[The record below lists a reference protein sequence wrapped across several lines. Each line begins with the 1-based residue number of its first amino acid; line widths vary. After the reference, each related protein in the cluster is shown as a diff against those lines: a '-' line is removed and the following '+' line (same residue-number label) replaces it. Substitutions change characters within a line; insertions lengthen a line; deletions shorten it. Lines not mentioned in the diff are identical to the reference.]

1 MIYNESKEHIII
13 KEEIHSIESEK
24 LERTAKKN
32 MSSFIEALEK
42 SEKLLQEFD
51 ESIWNA
57 AVEMVKMNDKK
68 SITFV
73 FKDGSEI
80 KHNF

>member
-1 MIYNESKEHIII
+1 
-13 KEEIHSIESEK
+13 
-24 LERTAKKN
+24 